1 MFHVELGNRGN
12 GGMFHVEQPQLSALL
27 HRSIQTWRATIRPP
41 VISLTRYSTLLAQP
55 ALRSAI
61 LASMLGRLPIG
72 ITGLAI
78 LMLAQDTSGSFGHGG
93 AVAACYVAGLAT
105 VGPMFGRLID
115 RYGPRTALLACA
127 FAFPASL
134 AALVVALTSSAPLWM
149 AFTAAATSGACFP
162 PITVCMRTFFKQQL
176 KEDLLLTTAYSLES
190 VVIELIFILGPVIV
204 AVFVALASPA
214 AAVLFAA
221 ACGCAGTLMFQ
232 RSRAL
237 AHWRIAERSPAGP
250 LGEPR
255 AKASLFGPL
264 ADAGFLPLLA
274 VIVCYACAFGL
285 VEIGTMAYALESG
298 SAAFAGVLLGI
309 MSIGSAAGGLVYG
322 SRSWRLPLTRQFP
335 LMLAIMGLGIA
346 PLALLASP
354 WMFSLWC
361 LAAGVAM
368 APALI
373 MQSMLVAK
381 SARPEH
387 STEAFTWSSTGLL
400 AGVGLGLTIGGAL
413 LEYTQSPAVFMAAAA
428 LSLAAAALALPLVK
442 PRNPER
448 GNAASPVSPS

>member
-1 MFHVELGNRGN
+1 MFHVELGNRGADEQWVAL
-12 GGMFHVEQPQLSALL
+12 FHVEQPQLSVLL
-27 HRSIQTWRATIRPP
+27 RRNITSRRATIRPP
-41 VISLTRYSTLLAQP
+41 VISLARYSELLAQP

-61 LASMLGRLPIG
+61 AASVLGRLPIG

-78 LMLAQDTSGSFGHGG
+78 LMLAQDTSGSFGRGG
-93 AVAACYVAGLAT
+93 AVAACYVAGLAA
-105 VGPMFGRLID
+105 VAPLFGRLID
-115 RYGPRTALLACA
+115 RYGPRVTLLACA
-127 FAFPASL
+127 FAFPATL

-149 AFTAAATSGACFP
+149 AFALAATTGACFP

-221 ACGCAGTLMFQ
+221 ACGCAGTLLFQ

-237 AHWRIAERSPAGP
+237 AHWRV
-250 LGEPR
+250 EPR
-255 AKASLFGPL
+255 GKPSLFGPL
-264 ADAGFLPLLA
+264 ADPGFVPLLA
-274 VIVCYACAFGL
+274 VIVCYASAFGL
-285 VEIGTMAYALESG
+285 VEIGTTAYATETG
-298 SAAFAGVLLGI
+298 SPAFAGVLLGI

-322 SRSWRLPLTRQFP
+322 SRSWRLPLARQFP
-335 LMLAIMGLGIA
+335 LMLAVMGLGIA

-354 WMFSLWC
+354 WTFALWC
-361 LAAGVAM
+361 LAAGIAM

-400 AGVGLGLTIGGAL
+400 AGVGLGLTLGGAL
-413 LEYTQSPAVFMAAAA
+413 LEYAKSPAVFAAAA
-428 LSLAAAALALPLVK
+428 VLSLAAGALALLLVK
-442 PRNPER
+442 TR
-448 GNAASPVSPS
+448 S

>member
-1 MFHVELGNRGN
+1 MFHVELGNRGADEQWVAL
-12 GGMFHVEQPQLSALL
+12 FHVEQPQLSVLL
-27 HRSIQTWRATIRPP
+27 RRNILSCRATIRPP
-41 VISLTRYSTLLAQP
+41 VISLARYSDLLAQP

-61 LASMLGRLPIG
+61 AASVLGRLPIG

-78 LMLAQDTSGSFGHGG
+78 LMLAQDASGSFGRGG
-93 AVAACYVAGLAT
+93 AVAACYVAGLAA
-105 VGPMFGRLID
+105 VAPLFGRLID
-115 RYGPRTALLACA
+115 RYGPRVTLLACA
-127 FAFPASL
+127 FAFPATL

-149 AFTAAATSGACFP
+149 AFALAATTGACFP

-237 AHWRIAERSPAGP
+237 MHWRV
-250 LGEPR
+250 EPR
-255 AKASLFGPL
+255 GKPSLFGPL
-264 ADAGFLPLLA
+264 ADPGFVPLLV
-274 VIVCYACAFGL
+274 VIVCYASAFGL
-285 VEIGTMAYALESG
+285 VEIGTTAYATESG
-298 SAAFAGVLLGI
+298 SPAFAGVLLGI

-322 SRSWRLPLTRQFP
+322 SRSWRLPLARQFP
-335 LMLAIMGLGIA
+335 LMLAVMGLGIA
-346 PLALLASP
+346 PLALFSSP
-354 WMFSLWC
+354 WIFALWC
-361 LAAGVAM
+361 LAAGIAM

-400 AGVGLGLTIGGAL
+400 AGVGLGLTLGGAL
-413 LEYTQSPAVFMAAAA
+413 LEYAKSPAVFAAAA
-428 LSLAAAALALPLVK
+428 LLSLAAGGLALLLVK
-442 PRNPER
+442 LKN
-448 GNAASPVSPS
+448 